1 MRDRLAACAKELGLE
16 VHVRRLSASTR
27 TVKDAAEAMGCE
39 EAEIAKSIVF
49 VADGDPVVCV
59 ASGRHRIDTD
69 RLADLLDV
77 AEVRQAAADEVR
89 AATGFAIG
97 GVPPFG
103 HDLPVLFD
111 EALLEHERVWAAA
124 GDPNSLFEVEPQKLA
139 DCIRARVVAL
149 GDSNGSA

>member
-1 MRDRLAACAKELGLE
+1 VRDRLAECARDLGIE
-16 VHVRRLSASTR
+16 VHVQRLNDSTR
-27 TVKDAAEAMGCE
+27 TVKDAAQAVGCDE
-39 EAEIAKSIVF
+39 SEIAKSIVF

-69 RLADLLDV
+69 KLADLLDV
-77 AEVRQAAADEVR
+77 AEIRQAKADEVR

-111 EALLEHERVWAAA
+111 EALLDHDRVWAAA
-124 GDPNSLFEVEPQKLA
+124 GDPHSLFEVDPRELA
-139 DCIRARVVAL
+139 ECIRARIVAL
-149 GDSNGSA
+149 GEA

>member
-1 MRDRLAACAKELGLE
+1 MRDRLAERARELGLR
-16 VHVRRLSASTR
+16 VQVRRLAESTR
-27 TVKDAAEAMGCE
+27 TVKDAAVAVGCGE
-39 EAEIAKSIVF
+39 SEIAKSIVF

-59 ASGRHRIDTD
+59 ASGRHRIDPD
-69 RLADLLDV
+69 KLADVLDV

-124 GDPNSLFEVEPQKLA
+124 GDPHSLFAVDPRELCRCVE
-139 DCIRARVVAL
+139 ARVVAV
-149 GDSNGSA
+149 GAG

>member
-1 MRDRLAACAKELGLE
+1 MRDRLADSARALGLE
-16 VHVRRLSASTR
+16 LEVQRLAASTR
-27 TVKDAAEAMGCE
+27 TVKDAAVAVGCQ
-39 EAEIAKSIVF
+39 EAEIAKAIVF
-49 VADGDPVVCV
+49 VADGDPVVCI

-69 RLADLLDV
+69 KLAEVLDV

-111 EALLEHERVWAAA
+111 ESLLEHERVWAAA
-124 GDPNSLFEVEPQKLA
+124 GDPHSLFCVDPRRLA
-139 DCIRARVVAL
+139 QSIGARVVAV
-149 GDSNGSA
+149 GEQPA

>member
-1 MRDRLAACAKELGLE
+1 VRDRLAECARDLGLDL
-16 VHVRRLSASTR
+16 HVERLEASTR
-27 TVKDAAEAMGCE
+27 TVKDAALAVGCD

-59 ASGRHRIDTD
+59 ASGRHRIDPD
-69 RLADLLDV
+69 KLADALDV

-124 GDPNSLFEVEPQKLA
+124 GDPHSLFEVDPKRLCE
-139 DCIRARVVAL
+139 CIRARVVAL
-149 GDSNGSA
+149 G

>member
-1 MRDRLAACAKELGLE
+1 MRDRLVQSARELGLE
-16 VHVRRLSASTR
+16 VQVRRLESSTR
-27 TVKDAAEAMGCE
+27 TVREAAVAVGCE
-39 EAEIAKSIVF
+39 EAAIAKSIVF

-59 ASGRHRIDTD
+59 ASGRHRIDTHK
-69 RLADLLDV
+69 LADALDV

-111 EALLEHERVWAAA
+111 ESLLEHERVWAAA
-124 GDPNSLFEVEPQKLA
+124 GDPNSLFSIDPQELA
-139 DCIRARVVAL
+139 SCVRARVVAI
-149 GDSNGSA
+149 GE

>member
-1 MRDRLAACAKELGLE
+1 MRDRLADRARELGLE
-16 VHVRRLSASTR
+16 VRVQRLESSTR
-27 TVKDAAEAMGCE
+27 TVRDAAEAVGCD

-59 ASGRHRIDTD
+59 ASGRHRIDTEK
-69 RLADLLDV
+69 LAEILDV
-77 AEVRQAAADEVR
+77 AEVRQAGADEVR

-111 EALLEHERVWAAA
+111 ESLLDHERVWAAA
-124 GDPNSLFEVEPQKLA
+124 GDPHSLFCVDPRELA
-139 DCIRARVVAL
+139 DCIRARVVPVGA
-149 GDSNGSA
+149 

>member
-1 MRDRLAACAKELGLE
+1 MRDHLAACARQLGLQ
-16 VHVRRLSASTR
+16 VRVERLGASTR
-27 TVKDAAEAMGCE
+27 TVKDAAVAVGCQ

-59 ASGRHRIDTD
+59 ASGRHRIDTAK
-69 RLADLLDV
+69 LAEALDV

-111 EALLEHERVWAAA
+111 ESLLEHARVWAAA
-124 GDPNSLFEVEPQKLA
+124 GDPHSLFAVDPRELA
-139 DCIRARVVAL
+139 RCVDTRVVAV
-149 GDSNGSA
+149 GDNGA

>member
-1 MRDRLAACAKELGLE
+1 MRDHLAARARELGLQLQ
-16 VHVRRLSASTR
+16 VQRLAASTR
-27 TVKDAAEAMGCE
+27 TVKEAAVAVGCE

-59 ASGRHRIDTD
+59 ASGQHRIDPD
-69 RLADLLDV
+69 KLADVLDV

-111 EALLEHERVWAAA
+111 EALLRHERVWAAA
-124 GDPNSLFEVEPQKLA
+124 GDPHSLFEVDPRELCRCVA
-139 DCIRARVVAL
+139 ARVVSVGEDGA
-149 GDSNGSA
+149 

>member
-1 MRDRLAACAKELGLE
+1 MRDRLADRARELGLE
-16 VHVRRLSASTR
+16 MRVQRLEASTR
-27 TVKDAAEAMGCE
+27 TVKDAAVAVGCD

-69 RLADLLDV
+69 RLADVLDV
-77 AEVRQAAADEVR
+77 AEVRQAGAGEVR

-111 EALLEHERVWAAA
+111 ETLLEHEHVWAAA
-124 GDPNSLFEVEPQKLA
+124 GDPHSLFCVDPRELA
-139 DCIRARVVAL
+139 ESTGARVVAI
-149 GDSNGSA
+149 GV